1 MDLGL
6 KGKRAIITGGT
17 RGIGRAI
24 AATLAAEGAHVAI
37 CARQRAEL
45 DEAVPMLAAHGVRA
59 YGGVADIADKAAL
72 EAWMA
77 LAVAQLGGL
86 DVLVCNASALI
97 QGNTEE
103 TWTRMFA
110 VDVMGVQRSVAYAT
124 PHLVAAAEAG
134 GDAAIVIISSVSAA
148 ETSTASAYGALKATQ
163 IHFAKGLAKDLAGK
177 QVRVNV
183 VSPGTVYFEGGVWH
197 QRERAQP
204 DFFKTM
210 LARNPMGRMA
220 TPQEVANAAVFLA
233 SPASSFTT
241 GINLVVDGAIT
252 ARVNY

>member
-6 KGKRAIITGGT
+6 KGARAIVTGGT

-24 AATLAAEGAHVAI
+24 ALTLAAEGADVAI
-37 CARQRAEL
+37 CARGSAGL
-45 DEAVPMLAAHGVRA
+45 DEAVSAIGARGVRA
-59 YGGVADIADKAAL
+59 FGGAADIADGAAL
-72 EAWMA
+72 AAWIER
-77 LAVAQLGGL
+77 AVQQLGGL
-86 DVLVCNASALI
+86 DVLVCNASGLI

-103 TWTRMFA
+103 AWSKMFA
-110 VDVMGVQRSVAYAT
+110 VDVMGVQRSVAAAQ
-124 PHLVAAAEAG
+124 PHLLAAAAAK

-148 ETSTASAYGALKATQ
+148 ETATATAYGALKAAQ
-163 IHFAKGLAKDLAGK
+163 IHFAKGLAKDLAPRH
-177 QVRVNV
+177 VRVNV

-197 QRERAQP
+197 QREIKQP
-204 DFFKTM
+204 EFYKTM
-210 LARNPMGRMA
+210 LARNPLGRMA
-220 TPQEVANAAVFLA
+220 TPEEVANSAVFLV